1 MTKKPSETK
10 FYCKFCNK
18 PLKGMLSGCS
28 CLKPLKWP
36 NPAYKR
42 RCVDGPKK
50 RKVKL

>member
-1 MTKKPSETK
+1 MTQESK

-28 CLKPLKWP
+28 CIKLKLKWP